1 MKKIPLKKPF
11 IPLPKAKIR
20 INKNSNFDVLNF
32 NLINTKF
39 EETPKAQNLENQ
51 DEHKNL
57 INRIK
62 QIFISK
68 TNCSKFTYH
77 SLISYSIGKYD
88 EYSLY
93 LKTILVELSL
103 FKNEKLEK
111 IEKTYFH
118 PSSTSFSINYQN
130 LAFIFYISY
139 NHVQIVL
146 NCKENFYVYAQPD
159 IKNIRKHCFEINNIE
174 ITNSNFSKNKNLLDP
189 YTLNN
194 SSVQTNKK
202 TINNELIKN
211 PFYEFKDKKIGFS
224 CKIMNKILE
233 IKYGFEKIYL
243 NGYYETKQEI
253 KLPFKDPKVIEIPID
268 SIIFLEIQ
276 INTSIKNIKKE
287 IHKKIHIL
295 KILGFNQQDIFYIGV
310 LYNNNNKNNKENKS
324 NNSNYYYD
332 EEDEIISYN
341 EENFNV
347 FIYNCDTYF
356 LGQKISLIKRIF
368 PNENIEKKLLRN
380 ISVDKGNIRKSVFK
394 VHENEKNKQMVKKLE
409 NNAPISF
416 LKSLSNNF
424 SLFDDDILYAQ
435 INMN

>member
-39 EETPKAQNLENQ
+39 EETPKTQNLENQ

-118 PSSTSFSINYQN
+118 PSSTSFSINYQK

-159 IKNIRKHCFEINNIE
+159 IKNIRKNCFEINNIE
-174 ITNSNFSKNKNLLDP
+174 ITNSNFSKNKNLLDS

-211 PFYEFKDKKIGFS
+211 PFYES
-224 CKIMNKILE
+224 
-233 IKYGFEKIYL
+233 
-243 NGYYETKQEI
+243 
-253 KLPFKDPKVIEIPID
+253 
-268 SIIFLEIQ
+268 
-276 INTSIKNIKKE
+276 KE
-287 IHKKIHIL
+287 
-295 KILGFNQQDIFYIGV
+295 
-310 LYNNNNKNNKENKS
+310 
-324 NNSNYYYD
+324 
-332 EEDEIISYN
+332 
-341 EENFNV
+341 
-347 FIYNCDTYF
+347 
-356 LGQKISLIKRIF
+356 
-368 PNENIEKKLLRN
+368 
-380 ISVDKGNIRKSVFK
+380 
-394 VHENEKNKQMVKKLE
+394 
-409 NNAPISF
+409 
-416 LKSLSNNF
+416 
-424 SLFDDDILYAQ
+424 
-435 INMN
+435 